1 MRCDLG
7 SVDDPHDPPC
17 VRCRRESK
25 ECFFSATRRKR
36 RAADGSDEIP
46 DFNGSGNNNNNNNNN
61 NNKNNNTN
69 NNGDAEYELR
79 NSRKR
84 LRVSDTAAEAAVG
97 ALRPASRSTA
107 STALPN
113 PLTPGGSVGQLQPL
127 RRPGSQDQSSIS
139 PQAPPGSYPSGR
151 YAASGVGT
159 GGTPADT
166 GVEDQRLTAEKLLH
180 TEVYSGHDALNLLFE
195 AAGRSGDIV
204 RARDE
209 SQPQVKASPVAAQ
222 GSSGSQTLNGSS
234 VIVGADVGATRPY
247 AHLPDSKREVPNVPI
262 DPAISDA
269 RRFQVSSRP
278 NETEPAPAPEPG
290 PEPDAERAALRA
302 WSRCRF
308 VRAGWFTA
316 REAIEYIE

>member
-1 MRCDLG
+1 M
-7 SVDDPHDPPC
+7 
-17 VRCRRESK
+17 RCRRESK

-36 RAADGSDEIP
+36 RAADGSDEIL
-46 DFNGSGNNNNNNNNN
+46 DGNGSCNGS
-61 NNKNNNTN
+61 N
-69 NNGDAEYELR
+69 NNGEAEYELR

-84 LRVSDTAAEAAVG
+84 IRVSDTGAEAAVG

-107 STALPN
+107 STGLSN
-113 PLTPGGSVGQLQPL
+113 PLTLGGSVGQLQPL
-127 RRPGSQDQSSIS
+127 RRPGSQDQSSTS
-139 PQAPPGSYPSGR
+139 PQVPPGSYPPGR
-151 YAASGVGT
+151 HSANRVGT

-209 SQPQVKASPVAAQ
+209 SQPQVKVSPVVAQ
-222 GSSGSQTLNGSS
+222 GSFGSQTLNGSS
-234 VIVGADVGATRPY
+234 VIVGADVGAARPY
-247 AHLPDSKREVPNVPI
+247 AHLPDSKRDMASVPI
-262 DPAISDA
+262 DPAISDPG
-269 RRFQVSSRP
+269 RFQVSARP
-278 NETEPAPAPEPG
+278 NETEPAPAPEPE

-316 REAIEYIE
+316 REAMEYIE